1 MKNMKSKTDTR
12 IPFFQSFNCSI
23 DWKLNKILKEC
34 LKHKI
39 KCIYERGHFFFEVEF
54 SDMTHYEFWNCN
66 RWDGWLMYGR
76 FWRIFDS
83 DEHSL
88 YRYSGK
94 RPTRRTMRKLL
105 NQLNKYHNERTKE
118 NELK

>member
-1 MKNMKSKTDTR
+1 MKTDTR

-34 LKHKI
+34 LKHEI
-39 KCIYERGHFFFEVEF
+39 RCIYERGHFFLEIEF

-76 FWRIFDS
+76 FWQIFDCE
-83 DEHSL
+83 DNCL

-94 RPTRRTMRKLL
+94 RPTRRTMQRF
-105 NQLNKYHNERTKE
+105 LNKIKKYYYEKTKE
-118 NELK
+118 TGLK